1 MQRAMDRLEAAVA
14 RRRKLVLLAWG
25 VLLLAALPFTL
36 KQTDNLT
43 SGGFVVP
50 GSGSEKV
57 DQAIDDF
64 DQAERESLA
73 VVLAVRKDGDDAA
86 VRRELA
92 RVDRAA
98 DEVDHVALAKRD
110 RERALAGAGGRPIV
124 VVPLKVSGS
133 RDDAADAA
141 TDLRDELD

>member
-14 RRRKLVLLAWG
+14 RRRTLVLATLL
-25 VLLLAALPFTL
+25 VVLLAALPFTL
-36 KQTDNLT
+36 KQTDHLT

-50 GSGSEKV
+50 GSSSEKV

-64 DQAERESLA
+64 EQAQRESLA
-73 VVLAVRKDGDDAA
+73 VVLAVREQGDDAA

-98 DEVDHVALAKRD
+98 DDVDHVGL
-110 RERALAGAGGRPIV
+110 
-124 VVPLKVSGS
+124 
-133 RDDAADAA
+133 
-141 TDLRDELD
+141 